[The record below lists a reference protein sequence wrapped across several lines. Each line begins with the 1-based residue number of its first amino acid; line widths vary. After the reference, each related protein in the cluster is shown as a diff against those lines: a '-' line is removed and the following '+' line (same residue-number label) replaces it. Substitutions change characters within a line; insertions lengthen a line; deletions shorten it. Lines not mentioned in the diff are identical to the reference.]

1 MNIATNII
9 FLVITATFMGVYAYN
24 LVLNLVRA
32 IKTNKLLKADP
43 QKIEA
48 TVVEVKQVKKRVYVR
63 VNTSQRAT
71 CKLLN
76 LYMN

>member
-48 TVVEVKQVKKRVYVR
+48 TVVEVKQVKKTRICTCSIQVR
-63 VNTSQRAT
+63 EQLANF
-71 CKLLN
+71 
-76 LYMN
+76 